1 LWGGSTAAKL
11 SPAQEGPQSARGG
24 GSGGEGMRLGK
35 LAVAIGVIAALVL
48 LGAILYARFFI

>member
-1 LWGGSTAAKL
+1 
-11 SPAQEGPQSARGG
+11 
-24 GSGGEGMRLGK
+24 MRPGK